1 MNMYVSCPP
10 RVVGRYVICYRYP
23 FGYPSE
29 PASEDVSSDPNPKYP
44 SNIQAMK
51 NVLNLR
57 ACGFFS
63 SFYRSRYQKD
73 EFSGFFYKS
82 WGFFYLPLR
91 YSRPKSA
98 FKEIFGII
106 FQLSLSYRRR
116 KSEKSGMKFEIQQN
130 AQKKR
135 AWLSIRVLP
144 LCFALPLAF
153 MAGSI
158 FISV

>member
-1 MNMYVSCPP
+1 MASDPKKGRSKARHQHIPPIRCSFCIGLINMYVSCPP

-57 ACGFFS
+57 ACDFFS

-73 EFSGFFYKS
+73 DFSDFSISPCFLSPSKVQLFKIGLLLHFQKISVYFFKT
-82 WGFFYLPLR
+82 PL
-91 YSRPKSA
+91 SN
-98 FKEIFGII
+98 
-106 FQLSLSYRRR
+106 RRR
-116 KSEKSGMKFEIQQN
+116 KPEKSGM
-130 AQKKR
+130 
-135 AWLSIRVLP
+135 
-144 LCFALPLAF
+144 
-153 MAGSI
+153 
-158 FISV
+158 